1 MAACSSWTTRA
12 PSGTCSSMGPK
23 TPIWVPLERVRDE
36 LQRRG
41 FLHVA
46 DFEAG
51 TGVALLAS
59 PRQSD
64 FTSWTHPALSARD
77 GSEGTCIAV
86 VESLRSICCINNGGL

>member
-1 MAACSSWTTRA
+1 
-12 PSGTCSSMGPK
+12 MGPN

-51 TGVALLAS
+51 GGLALLA
-59 PRQSD
+59 RR
-64 FTSWTHPALSARD
+64 A
-77 GSEGTCIAV
+77 
-86 VESLRSICCINNGGL
+86 